1 MSSHYSHSSSDA
13 NHPNAKSLEGTASE
27 RDGLEETNEEMHES
41 ADTPI
46 INEAKMPELEDLAE
60 QIGEFIHYWGFKRV
74 HGRIWT
80 HLYLAKR
87 PLDAADLVR
96 QMKISKALV
105 SISLRELLDYEV
117 IEEVGK
123 SPKGT
128 QLYRTN
134 PDILKVILS
143 VLRQREKRII
153 ARIQAAQI
161 SLERTSPSDRELH
174 GMSEE
179 SLKMLGELI
188 SRASIGLESFIAFKQ
203 VDFSEWRKAFITTD
217 LAAEADLRARSVAP
231 SGSTKKPLKSDST
244 SSSGSGL
251 PTTATPSENPHK
263 VADSAPVLASGKGIG
278 FRIY

>member
-1 MSSHYSHSSSDA
+1 MTDFSAKDFSTDEQNLAGDDSSS
-13 NHPNAKSLEGTASE
+13 TT
-27 RDGLEETNEEMHES
+27 GLSKLPEM
-41 ADTPI
+41 
-46 INEAKMPELEDLAE
+46 EDLAE

-80 HLYLAKR
+80 HLYLAKQ

-105 SISLRELLDYEV
+105 SISLRELLEYEV

-128 QLYRTN
+128 HLYRTN

-153 ARIQAAQI
+153 ARIQAAQN
-161 SLERTSPSDRELH
+161 SLERTAAEDRQAH

-188 SRASIGLESFIAFKQ
+188 SKASIGLESFIAFKS
-203 VDFSEWRKAFITTD
+203 VDFGEWRKAFITTD
-217 LAAEADLRARSVAP
+217 LAAEAELRARSIAP
-231 SGSTKKPLKSDST
+231 VNPAKRQAKMDVTP
-244 SSSGSGL
+244 SSGAAGHHQAAM
-251 PTTATPSENPHK
+251 TTEEAKPVTE
-263 VADSAPVLASGKGIG
+263 SAPVLASGKGIG

>member
-1 MSSHYSHSSSDA
+1 MSQL
-13 NHPNAKSLEGTASE
+13 NGEKQRLGGSE
-27 RDGLEETNEEMHES
+27 FSQSEHEIDQQENFERLS
-41 ADTPI
+41 TP
-46 INEAKMPELEDLAE
+46 KMPEMEDLAE

-80 HLYLAKR
+80 HLYLAKA

-105 SISLRELLDYEV
+105 SISLRELLEYEV

-128 QLYRTN
+128 HLYRTN

-153 ARIQAAQI
+153 ARIQAAQS
-161 SLERTSPSDRELH
+161 SLERTSASDREAN
-174 GMSEE
+174 GMSDE

-188 SRASIGLESFIAFKQ
+188 SNASIGLESFIAFKS
-203 VDFSEWRKAFITTD
+203 VDFGDWRKSFITAD
-217 LAAEADLRARSVAP
+217 LAAEAELRAKSIAP
-231 SGSTKKPLKSDST
+231 LGGVKKP
-244 SSSGSGL
+244 SSSVKSEMIHNIAGKIEMSQ
-251 PTTATPSENPHK
+251 ATEAPKQASDPE
-263 VADSAPVLASGKGIG
+263 PVLTSGKGIG

>member
-1 MSSHYSHSSSDA
+1 MKFDSTDH
-13 NHPNAKSLEGTASE
+13 TAVDEQSF
-27 RDGLEETNEEMHES
+27 DVDDSTSTAGGQTG
-41 ADTPI
+41 AP
-46 INEAKMPELEDLAE
+46 KMPEMEDLAE

-105 SISLRELLDYEV
+105 SISLRELLEYEV

-128 QLYRTN
+128 HLYRTN

-153 ARIQAAQI
+153 ARIQAAQN
-161 SLERTSPSDRELH
+161 SLERTSLADREAH
-174 GMSEE
+174 GMSDE

-188 SRASIGLESFIAFKQ
+188 SKASIGLESFIAFKS
-203 VDFSEWRKAFITTD
+203 VDFGEWRNAFITTD
-217 LAAEADLRARSVAP
+217 LAAEAELRARSIAP
-231 SGSTKKPLKSDST
+231 LSPAKRSLKADT
-244 SSSGSGL
+244 TPSSGAAGHHQAAI
-251 PTTATPSENPHK
+251 TTEESKPVTET
-263 VADSAPVLASGKGIG
+263 APVLASGKGIG

>member
-1 MSSHYSHSSSDA
+1 MSQF
-13 NHPNAKSLEGTASE
+13 TSE
-27 RDGLEETNEEMHES
+27 KQRLNDSEFSQSEHEVDQSQSFDQPS
-41 ADTPI
+41 AP
-46 INEAKMPELEDLAE
+46 KMPEMEDLAE

-80 HLYLAKR
+80 HLYLAKK

-105 SISLRELLDYEV
+105 SISLRELLEYEV

-128 QLYRTN
+128 HLYRTN

-153 ARIQAAQI
+153 ARIQAAQN
-161 SLERTSPSDRELH
+161 SLERTPAADREAN
-174 GMSEE
+174 GMSDD

-188 SRASIGLESFIAFKQ
+188 SKASIGLESFIAFKS
-203 VDFSEWRKAFITTD
+203 VDFGDWRKSFLTAD
-217 LAAEADLRARSVAP
+217 LATEAELRARSIAP
-231 SGSTKKPLKSDST
+231 LDSMKKANHSVKAEAMHGGNEKMELSQVTEAPKP
-244 SSSGSGL
+244 SS
-251 PTTATPSENPHK
+251 E
-263 VADSAPVLASGKGIG
+263 SAPVLTSGKGIG

>member
-1 MSSHYSHSSSDA
+1 MSQFIASNDDFTDSLADSSLSDSTHMPHERE
-13 NHPNAKSLEGTASE
+13 NLDTKSTS
-27 RDGLEETNEEMHES
+27 R
-41 ADTPI
+41 
-46 INEAKMPELEDLAE
+46 MPEMEDLAE

-80 HLYLAKR
+80 HLYLAKM

-105 SISLRELLDYEV
+105 SISLRELLEYEV

-128 QLYRTN
+128 HLYRTN

-153 ARIQAAQI
+153 ARVQAAQS
-161 SLERTSPSDRELH
+161 SLERTASSDREAQ
-174 GMSEE
+174 GMSDE

-188 SRASIGLESFIAFKQ
+188 GKASIGLESFIAFKS
-203 VDFSEWRKAFITTD
+203 VDFGEWRKSFLTAD
-217 LAAEADLRARSVAP
+217 LATEAELRARSIAP
-231 SGSTKKPLKSDST
+231 AAGTRKIPSSMLKSEVDGENAANASRPA
-244 SSSGSGL
+244 SP
-251 PTTATPSENPHK
+251 PTADAPK
-263 VADSAPVLASGKGIG
+263 AVAESAPVLTGGTGIG
-278 FRIY
+278 FRIYK

>member
-1 MSSHYSHSSSDA
+1 MNQPEPAKECRMSQFTSEKQRLTDSEFSQSEHEIDPQESHEQ
-13 NHPNAKSLEGTASE
+13 P
-27 RDGLEETNEEMHES
+27 S
-41 ADTPI
+41 AP
-46 INEAKMPELEDLAE
+46 KMPEMEDLAE

-80 HLYLAKR
+80 NLYLAKK

-105 SISLRELLDYEV
+105 SISLRELLEYEV

-128 QLYRTN
+128 HLYRTN

-153 ARIQAAQI
+153 ARIQAAQS
-161 SLERTSPSDRELH
+161 SLERTSVSDREAN
-174 GMSEE
+174 GMSDE

-188 SRASIGLESFIAFKQ
+188 GKASIGLESFIAFKS
-203 VDFSEWRKAFITTD
+203 VDFGEWRKSFLTAD
-217 LAAEADLRARSVAP
+217 LAAEAELRAKSIAPIGGLKKTIGSVKSEAMQSSTGKIEMSQVTEAP
-231 SGSTKKPLKSDST
+231 KQ
-244 SSSGSGL
+244 
-251 PTTATPSENPHK
+251 
-263 VADSAPVLASGKGIG
+263 VADSAPVLTSGKGIG

>member
-1 MSSHYSHSSSDA
+1 MTEYSSET
-13 NHPNAKSLEGTASE
+13 NPNAADTFAADEEGDNHSAETLSESSKSLEP
-27 RDGLEETNEEMHES
+27 R
-41 ADTPI
+41 
-46 INEAKMPELEDLAE
+46 MPEMEDLAE

-105 SISLRELLDYEV
+105 SISLRELLEYEV

-128 QLYRTN
+128 HLYRTN

-153 ARIQAAQI
+153 ARIQAAQS
-161 SLERTSPSDRELH
+161 SLERTSAADREAH

-188 SRASIGLESFIAFKQ
+188 SKASIGLESFIAFKS
-203 VDFSEWRKAFITTD
+203 VDFGEWRKAFLTTD
-217 LAAEADLRARSVAP
+217 LATEAELRARSIAP
-231 SGSTKKPLKSDST
+231 ANPSKRASKPES
-244 SSSGSGL
+244 SSSGAAGHHQAAM
-251 PTTATPSENPHK
+251 TTESAKPSVET
-263 VADSAPVLASGKGIG
+263 APILASGKGIG

>member
-1 MSSHYSHSSSDA
+1 MSQF
-13 NHPNAKSLEGTASE
+13 TSE
-27 RDGLEETNEEMHES
+27 KQQLTDSEFSQSEHEIDQQES
-41 ADTPI
+41 YDRQSIP
-46 INEAKMPELEDLAE
+46 KMPEMEDLAE

-80 HLYLAKR
+80 HLYLAKK

-105 SISLRELLDYEV
+105 SISLRELLEYEV

-128 QLYRTN
+128 HLYRTN

-153 ARIQAAQI
+153 ARIQAAQS
-161 SLERTSPSDRELH
+161 SLERTSVSDREAN
-174 GMSEE
+174 GMSDE

-188 SRASIGLESFIAFKQ
+188 SKASIGLESFIAFKS
-203 VDFSEWRKAFITTD
+203 VDFGEWRKSFLTAD
-217 LAAEADLRARSVAP
+217 LATEAELRAKSIAPVGGMRKPSSSVKAEAMHNLTGKIEMSQVTEAP
-231 SGSTKKPLKSDST
+231 KPAS
-244 SSSGSGL
+244 
-251 PTTATPSENPHK
+251 
-263 VADSAPVLASGKGIG
+263 DSAPVLTSGKGIG

>member
-1 MSSHYSHSSSDA
+1 MSQLTSEKSGHTDTGYADQESDF
-13 NHPNAKSLEGTASE
+13 G
-27 RDGLEETNEEMHES
+27 
-41 ADTPI
+41 DTDQPTD
-46 INEAKMPELEDLAE
+46 AHAPKMPEMEDLAE

-80 HLYLAKR
+80 HLYLAKQ

-105 SISLRELLDYEV
+105 SISLRELLEYEV

-128 QLYRTN
+128 HLYRTN

-153 ARIQAAQI
+153 ARIQAAQS
-161 SLERTSPSDRELH
+161 SLERTSASDRAANV
-174 GMSEE
+174 MSDE

-188 SRASIGLESFIAFKQ
+188 SKASIGLESFIAFKS
-203 VDFSEWRKAFITTD
+203 VDFGEWRKAFLTAD
-217 LAAEADLRARSVAP
+217 LATEAELRAKSIAP
-231 SGSTKKPLKSDST
+231 ASSTKKHASSVKAESMT
-244 SSSGSGL
+244 SHH
-251 PTTATPSENPHK
+251 AK
-263 VADSAPVLASGKGIG
+263 VEMTQALESPKPVTESAPVLTSGKGIG

>member
-1 MSSHYSHSSSDA
+1 MTDYSS
-13 NHPNAKSLEGTASE
+13 
-27 RDGLEETNEEMHES
+27 ETNPTADETFAADEDRDNHSTES
-41 ADTPI
+41 LSESVKGAEPR
-46 INEAKMPELEDLAE
+46 MPEMEDLAE

-80 HLYLAKR
+80 HLYLARR

-105 SISLRELLDYEV
+105 SISLRELLEYDV

-134 PDILKVILS
+134 PDILTVILS
-143 VLRQREKRII
+143 VLRQREKRML
-153 ARIQAAQI
+153 ARIQAAQS
-161 SLERTSPSDRELH
+161 SLERTSAADREAH
-174 GMSEE
+174 GMSDE

-188 SRASIGLESFIAFKQ
+188 SKAAIGLESFIAFKS
-203 VDFSEWRKAFITTD
+203 VDFGEWRKAFLTADLTTE
-217 LAAEADLRARSVAP
+217 AELRARSIAP
-231 SGSTKKPLKSDST
+231 SNSSSARRPSKPES
-244 SSSGSGL
+244 SSSGAAGHHQAAM
-251 PTTATPSENPHK
+251 TTENAK
-263 VADSAPVLASGKGIG
+263 SSVDTAPVLASGKGIG